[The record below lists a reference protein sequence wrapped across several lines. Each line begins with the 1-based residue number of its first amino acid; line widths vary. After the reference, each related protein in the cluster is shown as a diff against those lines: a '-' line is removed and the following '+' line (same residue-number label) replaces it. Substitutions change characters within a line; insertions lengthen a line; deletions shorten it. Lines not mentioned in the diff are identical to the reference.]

1 MNNTL
6 YNDLTICTSEVFR
19 KLQFLQKES
28 EILKDKAQRIDD
40 LNKKLTYLIQT
51 QKITNIE
58 TIDCAISWL
67 YNSNLDTTEIINK
80 IIEKDS

>member
-6 YNDLTICTSEVFR
+6 YDDLTVCTSEIYR

-28 EILKDKAQRIDD
+28 KILKDKAQRIDD
-40 LNKKLTYLIQT
+40 LDKKLTYLIQT
-51 QKITNIE
+51 QEITDIE

-67 YNSNLDTTEIINK
+67 YNSNLDATEIINK
-80 IIEKDS
+80 VIEKDS